1 MAGRRG
7 SRSRKGG
14 VTLFRRVYSP
24 LNHLVSLSR
33 NVSRNAFRR
42 VGKGVNLGLG
52 FVQNTG
58 RGVTRHANGA
68 ASNLAYG
75 PSGKKR
81 RQTRRK
87 RSSSRKN
94 RK

>member
-24 LNHLVSLSR
+24 LNHLVSLTR
-33 NVSRNAFRR
+33 NVSKNAFRR

-68 ASNLAYG
+68 MSNLARG
-75 PSGKKR
+75 PSGKGRR
-81 RQTRRK
+81 RQTRRN
-87 RSSSRKN
+87 N
-94 RK
+94 RR

>member
-24 LNHLVSLSR
+24 LNHLVSFTR
-33 NVSRNAFRR
+33 NVSKNAFSR

-52 FVQNTG
+52 FVQNTA
-58 RGVTRHANGA
+58 RGATRHANGA

-81 RQTRRK
+81 RQTRRN
-87 RSSSRKN
+87 RRSSRKN
-94 RK
+94 RR

>member
-1 MAGRRG
+1 MAGRKG

-33 NVSRNAFRR
+33 NVSKNAFRR

-58 RGVTRHANGA
+58 RGVTRHANKA
-68 ASNLAYG
+68 ANHLVYGVSN
-75 PSGKKR
+75 KKQR
-81 RQTRRK
+81 RNTRR
-87 RSSSRKN
+87 SN

>member
-33 NVSRNAFRR
+33 NVSRNAFSR
-42 VGKGVNLGLG
+42 VGKGVNLGFGLM
-52 FVQNTG
+52 QNTG
-58 RGVTRHANGA
+58 RKIAGHANGA
-68 ASNLAYG
+68 VGDFAYG
-75 PSGKKR
+75 PSGKAR
-81 RQTRRK
+81 RQTRRN
-87 RSSSRKN
+87 RRSSRKN
-94 RK
+94 RR

>member
-42 VGKGVNLGLG
+42 VGKGVNLGLC

-68 ASNLAYG
+68 MNNLARG
-75 PSGKKR
+75 PSGKGRGK
-81 RQTRRK
+81 TRRSSR
-87 RSSSRKN
+87 RSSR
-94 RK
+94 R

>member
-1 MAGRRG
+1 MAGRKG

-33 NVSRNAFRR
+33 NVSKNAFRR

-58 RGVTRHANGA
+58 RGVTRHANKATNNLVYGV
-68 ASNLAYG
+68 SN
-75 PSGKKR
+75 KKQR
-81 RQTRRK
+81 RNTRR
-87 RSSSRKN
+87 SSRK
-94 RK
+94 

>member
-24 LNHLVSLSR
+24 LNHLVSLTR

-58 RGVTRHANGA
+58 RGVTRHANNA
-68 ASNLAYG
+68 TRNVVYG

-81 RQTRRK
+81 GSTRR
-87 RSSSRKN
+87 RSSR
-94 RK
+94 R